1 MPFIRYK
8 YNKPNELNLNLNLER
23 SQKKINFAPK
33 NFLISP
39 HFGNKNNVL
48 LNTKTF
54 TMTHLLIP
62 FVRYN
67 FKRTEWI
74 DLVTSLNVLIVSR
87 NIPLTPFW
95 NIKIFL
101 QKKSASFF
109 VLIDPPPFLC
119 WLIPHLFCVDCSPP
133 FPKNQ
138 KKRNDPILRKWCRRG
153 NGRADWQTEGKPKL
167 NS

>member
-1 MPFIRYK
+1 MNWNHFLIPFIRYK

-87 NIPLTPFW
+87 NIPLTPFETL
-95 NIKIFL
+95 KFL
-101 QKKSASFF
+101 FKKN
-109 VLIDPPPFLC
+109 LRHFLC
-119 WLIPHLFCVDCSPP
+119 WLIPHLFCVDWSPP

-138 KKRNDPILRKWCRRG
+138 KKRNDPILRKWCSRG